1 MTAWFTALP
10 WVYYLDFKTK
20 ELYHSARFEKDTRY
34 YVIRLSKDLLEDW
47 VITLINGRIKSKLG
61 QSRTLAFANFNEA
74 FDSFCKLA
82 KIRHQRSY
90 QLKTFDCDN
99 HLLLHLLS
107 FSVYAGNN
115 EKVHEAKMIQSVKG
129 LGMQS
134 PSTATIKSN
143 QTTQLNHQQMGFSF

>member
-10 WVYYLDFKTK
+10 WVHYLDFQRK

-74 FDSFCKLA
+74 FDSFCLQA
-82 KIRHQRSY
+82 KIRHQRGY

-99 HLLLHLLS
+99 HLLLHLLP
-107 FSVYAGNN
+107 FLVHAENT
-115 EKVHEAKMIQSVKG
+115 EEVHESKIIQS
-129 LGMQS
+129 
-134 PSTATIKSN
+134 TKSRRN
-143 QTTQLNHQQMGFSF
+143 QNQFPTPTKNNQPPTHQQMGFSF